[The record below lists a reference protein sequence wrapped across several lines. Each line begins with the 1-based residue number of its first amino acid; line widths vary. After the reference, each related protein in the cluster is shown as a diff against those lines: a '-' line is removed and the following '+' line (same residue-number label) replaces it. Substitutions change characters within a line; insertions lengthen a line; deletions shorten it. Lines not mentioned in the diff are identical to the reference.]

1 MLPLWCNCKI
11 EHYVVDCFLSLP
23 LLTYLLSVQHRIII
37 CYLFQWRHTSNIFL
51 TSGRSDHN
59 RHLLDQSSHSSCER
73 TRALHT
79 VGCASLQN
87 WSDQTWHKAWSE
99 FGIWFHAHRGRSTP
113 HKWVQ
118 MLPRLLCLQVW
129 GNCHLKPQVRAVPS
143 WSCCPSARPEQ
154 TREFPHGIQLC
165 EQGAGDLI
173 CWEAQGKCITRAFSG
188 VPHKRHG
195 HPLPSPFPGTC
206 AALWG
211 GKGVPAAEASAR
223 PCLPLHSLS
232 LQIDIFYS
240 NFLQSSWSAAKQI
253 AMTQF
258 ITTTEWELTLTS

>member
-1 MLPLWCNCKI
+1 MVQLQNWTLCRGL
-11 EHYVVDCFLSLP
+11 LSQSS

-51 TSGRSDHN
+51 TSDRSDHN

-79 VGCASLQN
+79 VGCASLQS

-143 WSCCPSARPEQ
+143 WSCCPSAHPEQ